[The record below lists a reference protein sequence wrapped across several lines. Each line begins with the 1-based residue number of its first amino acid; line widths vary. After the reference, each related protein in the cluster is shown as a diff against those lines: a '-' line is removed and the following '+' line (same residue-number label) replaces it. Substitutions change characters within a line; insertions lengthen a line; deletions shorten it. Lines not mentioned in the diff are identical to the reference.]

1 MNKKQAG
8 IQLEA
13 VTMKQCII
21 AVKSQPKELLA
32 RH

>member
-1 MNKKQAG
+1 MNKNKDG

-21 AVKSQPKELLA
+21 ALKSHSKELLA
-32 RH
+32 RQ